1 MFILKKHTHS
11 RHTWHSSNR
20 YTVNSLKKHTHLTHT
35 SKSVYSVH
43 LVQSF
48 GLWRGMCPGSP
59 VDTISVFRVES
70 VRHGREINYQPSKLL
85 CYVHFEKTYTFK
97 TLVTFFG
104 SVYCESCKKH
114 THLTHTSKSVYS
126 LPLSS
131 TSRVGQI
138 LSFCWKL
145 MYQNFGSR
153 EYTRH
158 KTSTKS
164 TQFHAIAPKFFQIA
178 ERN

>member
-70 VRHGREINYQPSKLL
+70 VRHGREINFGLSHTPLVLQMEVLCKCAVWTSFAFFSKGCAGTLRYPILL
-85 CYVHFEKTYTFK
+85 HAASLHSY
-97 TLVTFFG
+97 
-104 SVYCESCKKH
+104 SPIP
-114 THLTHTSKSVYS
+114 TS
-126 LPLSS
+126 
-131 TSRVGQI
+131 
-138 LSFCWKL
+138 
-145 MYQNFGSR
+145 
-153 EYTRH
+153 
-158 KTSTKS
+158 
-164 TQFHAIAPKFFQIA
+164 
-178 ERN
+178 